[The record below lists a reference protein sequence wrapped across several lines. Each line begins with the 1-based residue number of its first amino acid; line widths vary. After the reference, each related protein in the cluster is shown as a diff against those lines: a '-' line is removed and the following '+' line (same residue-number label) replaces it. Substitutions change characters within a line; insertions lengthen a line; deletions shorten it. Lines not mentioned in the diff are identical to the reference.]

1 MVVSATSPLVLY
13 LYNFVFKPFLLFI
26 LFISY
31 RPGSSGW
38 FVRMKNNT
46 IVFNNVLRTF
56 EAEIIKIFKNNLN
69 QKLDLLI
76 KNGVLKICFI
86 D

>member
-1 MVVSATSPLVLY
+1 
-13 LYNFVFKPFLLFI
+13 
-26 LFISY
+26 
-31 RPGSSGW
+31 
-38 FVRMKNNT
+38 MKNNT